1 MREYR
6 MSFRSAFLT
15 LSLRVVIHRLSLLK
29 VGIGLRIVKNTMDL
43 HHGQVILDSEPG
55 KGSTFVL
62 LIPEGKSHFTG
73 DLYEIVDYRG
83 HETEPQFQP
92 LSVQEK
98 SEEGVPG
105 HKENIAD
112 C

>member
-1 MREYR
+1 

-15 LSLRVVIHRLSLLK
+15 LSLRVIIHRLSLPS
-29 VGIGLRIVKNTMDL
+29 RHWTADCENTMDL

-92 LSVQEK
+92 LSVQENRK
-98 SEEGVPG
+98 
-105 HKENIAD
+105 KEFRSQRKH